1 MSGVIW
7 DIRREGRAWKGEE
20 IRARYD
26 LTPAKIE
33 LIEGK
38 LFWTEE
44 DRLTML
50 ALLLENVGAD
60 QAVRLGNSEIW
71 REAIAHLS
79 QDPIPLIAPARSAS
93 VAAPAPP
100 PPARQ

>member
-1 MSGVIW
+1 MADAKW
-7 DIRREGRAWKGEE
+7 DIRREGRAWHGAE

-26 LTPAKIE
+26 LTPEKIE

-50 ALLLENVGAD
+50 ALLLENVGVD
-60 QAVRLGNSEIW
+60 QAVQLGNPDVW
-71 REAIAHLS
+71 REAIAQLEK
-79 QDPIPLIAPARSAS
+79 LK
-93 VAAPAPP
+93 
-100 PPARQ
+100 